1 MTIPERTLENG
12 SQVSEGAHLPGTSIA
27 GSWRSVKSP
36 RVGLQTVSVKE
47 RGDPCLTVNSEMDG
61 RAETMVAA
69 RRGMMVRIFIAIR
82 EVLVV

>member
-1 MTIPERTLENG
+1 MENG

-47 RGDPCLTVNSEMDG
+47 RGDPCLAVNPEMDG
-61 RAETMVAA
+61 RAEMMVAA
-69 RRGMMVRIFIAIR
+69 RREMMARVFIATR
-82 EVLVV
+82 EVLVVELVLVE